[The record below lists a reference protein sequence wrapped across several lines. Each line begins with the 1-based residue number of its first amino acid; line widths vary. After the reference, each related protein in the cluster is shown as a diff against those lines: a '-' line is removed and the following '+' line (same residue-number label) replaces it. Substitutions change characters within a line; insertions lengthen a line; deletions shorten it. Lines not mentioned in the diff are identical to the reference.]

1 MNKQTEQALAGLI
14 PTLSGPLPSELLGL
28 AVSLLAQSRNKA
40 GSLKAEEEIGRTY
53 ACAHIAC
60 ESTESAMLTSEER
73 RLKKPLNLPD
83 IEPRPPC
90 PPRIYKKLFQYLNT
104 ALPAKE
110 LRTPSK
116 PKAQPSDLQNGTPK
130 STPSRKARTTA
141 SEPTTPSKHFTTTP
155 KATTAAAI
163 SAGTSRKRKRHEL
176 QTASSEADVPDWVMP
191 AIRHVCK
198 AFANPAA
205 APHVYAGVCSVLR
218 LQTLSHTNSA
228 NRGTTATA
236 TTFTLK
242 RAAPAPAPAPAPPA
256 IDGATIPALVLVIY
270 FYTAR
275 RQSGLDVSPESYQ
288 TQKSTAMA
296 AMRELHTGQAQSVA
310 EMSRAVEVLM
320 LRAHEEWLDMEWF
333 SNVPEGDPYTDAEME
348 NDEDGDGDGENDEEG
363 GARARAQVP
372 RTPLRT
378 RRARDGGERNAAGL
392 QAGLGTMF
400 QDRLDWLSEGRR
412 EEYEVWKAGILRRVE
427 GMERARER
435 GVV

>member
-1 MNKQTEQALAGLI
+1 MNKQSEQALAGLI
-14 PTLSGPLPSELLGL
+14 PTLSGPLPSELLSL

-60 ESTESAMLTSEER
+60 E
-73 RLKKPLNLPD
+73 RLKVPLDLPD

-110 LRTPSK
+110 PRTPSK
-116 PKAQPSDLQNGTPK
+116 SKARQSDLQNGTPK
-130 STPSRKARTTA
+130 STPSRKARTTT
-141 SEPTTPSKHFTTTP
+141 SEPTTPSKPPTTP
-155 KATTAAAI
+155 PEATATAAT

-176 QTASSEADVPDWVMP
+176 QTASSEADVPEWVMS

-205 APHVYAGVCSVLR
+205 APHVYAGICSVLR

-228 NRGTTATA
+228 DRGTTATA
-236 TTFTLK
+236 TTFILK

-256 IDGATIPALVLVIY
+256 IDEATIPALILVIY

-275 RQSGLDVSPESYQ
+275 RQAGFDVSPESYQ
-288 TQKSTAMA
+288 TQKSTAMVAMCELA
-296 AMRELHTGQAQSVA
+296 AGQAQSAA
-310 EMSRAVEVLM
+310 EMSRAVEALM

-333 SNVPEGDPYTDAEME
+333 SNVPEGDAYIDAEVE
-348 NDEDGDGDGENDEEG
+348 KNDGDGDGEDDEER
-363 GARARAQVP
+363 GARTRAQVP

-378 RRARDGGERNAAGL
+378 RRVKGGGEGNAAGL

-412 EEYEVWKAGILRRVE
+412 EEYEVWKAGVLRRVE